1 MQLDFSGRRA
11 LVTGGSR
18 GIGAAIV
25 DALASAGAEIIATGT
40 DEKTLA
46 DAQATSKA
54 AGGKVRYELADF
66 SSSAGM
72 DHFAERMSSERLDI
86 LINNA
91 GINRHASIG
100 ELSMTDWD
108 AIIGVNLRAP
118 TVLCRAIA
126 PQMASRGYGRIVN
139 IGSIFGNVSRTRR
152 VAYATSKFGILGLTR
167 TVSLDYA
174 NRNVLSNLV
183 SPGFIDTEM
192 TDRMLSPAERQE
204 LTAAIPMARLG
215 RPEEIASVVLFLAS
229 EANTYVT
236 GQQVIADGGFTSV

>member
-1 MQLDFSGRRA
+1 MELDFSGRRA

-25 DALASAGAEIIATGT
+25 DALANAECEVIATGT
-40 DEKTLA
+40 DASALA
-46 DAQATSKA
+46 DAQAA
-54 AGGKVRYELADF
+54 AESAGKKVRYQLADF
-66 SSSAGM
+66 STSASM
-72 DHFAERMSSERLDI
+72 DMFAEKMASERLDI
-86 LINNA
+86 LVNNA

-100 ELSMTDWD
+100 ELSMSDWD
-108 AIIGVNLRAP
+108 DIIGVNLRAP

-126 PQMASRGYGRIVN
+126 PAMASRGYGRIVN

-192 TDRMLSPAERQE
+192 TGRMLSPSERQE
-204 LTAAIPMARLG
+204 LTATVPMARLG
-215 RPEEIASVVLFLAS
+215 RPEEIAVVVLFLAS
-229 EANTYVT
+229 EANSYIT
-236 GQQVIADGGFTSV
+236 GQQVIVDGGFTSV

>member
-25 DALASAGAEIIATGT
+25 DALAGAGCEVIATGT

-46 DAQATSKA
+46 AVRGAPESV
-54 AGGKVRYELADF
+54 GRKVRYQLADF
-66 SSSAGM
+66 SNSASM
-72 DHFAERMSSERLDI
+72 ESFAEKMKSERLDI
-86 LINNA
+86 LVNNA

-108 AIIGVNLRAP
+108 EIIGVNLRAP

-152 VAYATSKFGILGLTR
+152 VAYTTSKFGILGLTR

-192 TDRMLSPAERQE
+192 TGRMLSPSERQE
-204 LTAAIPMARLG
+204 VTAAVPMARLG
-215 RPEEIASVVLFLAS
+215 RPEEIALAVLFLAS
-229 EANTYVT
+229 DANSYIT
-236 GQQVIADGGFTSV
+236 GQQLIVDGGFTSV